1 MPKLFV
7 IVGMGD
13 GIGLAVSRRF
23 ASKGFAIAM
32 IARNAA
38 KLQGFKDTLNAE
50 GYEAHSFIADAGD
63 GASLNAA
70 IAAIQAQLGSPN
82 VLVYNVAIPSM
93 NNVLSETVESL
104 TNDFKANVVGALV
117 ATQAILPAM
126 KTHGTGTILFT
137 GGGFS
142 MYPSPEFASLSIGKA
157 GIRSLAKMLAE
168 ALNADGIRVGT
179 VTVCGIV
186 NPDDAKYNPDSIA
199 NAYWDFHTN
208 TASESEIVY

>member
-23 ASKGFAIAM
+23 AREGFAIAM

-63 GASLNAA
+63 DASLKAA
-70 IAAIQAQLGSPN
+70 IAAIQDQLGSPN
-82 VLVYNVAIPSM
+82 VLVYNVAVPSM
-93 NNVLSETVESL
+93 TNVLHETVESL

-126 KTHGTGTILFT
+126 KTQGAGTILFT

-157 GIRSLAKMLAE
+157 GIRSLAKMLAD
-168 ALNADGIRVGT
+168 ALKPDGIRVGT
-179 VTVCGIV
+179 VTVCGTV

-199 NAYWDFHTN
+199 HAYWDFYTN